1 MDKSDNIYIRVI
13 SLRLLNRC
21 VELANAQTR
30 NISLLLRNVKI
41 HRWDEIHS
49 APTRN
54 KVRNPDENQTNI
66 YLANRPH
73 SFIVEIVH
81 K

>member
-41 HRWDEIHS
+41 HR
-49 APTRN
+49 
-54 KVRNPDENQTNI
+54 
-66 YLANRPH
+66 
-73 SFIVEIVH
+73 
-81 K
+81 